1 MAATRRPR
9 AERVAA
15 ENKGKQ
21 PSPGARHAATH
32 EDVTTTVS
40 QGLPGGSS
48 LFQEVMAE
56 LHPPSAPSP
65 QPHSPSSFRRRR
77 VTQVKHVH
85 YETDVKVERV
95 DLPAARQRKE
105 KNAREEGLRPHQKGK
120 GDLEEEEEKE
130 EEVEEGEEDGTE
142 KQILHGRWHCYFV
155 EKGTVTGLA
164 DTHCQHEHRIRN
176 PSPSP
181 ATSPRPGR
189 RFHHPSSSSSP
200 SPSSPSPSFPSSP
213 TPPEGSPRS
222 RGKPRHPY
230 PHPHNSSHSP
240 SPPSSSS
247 SLHPPLPDEFRGRSH
262 SDTAVMARLSSS
274 RKKGVQE
281 LAPGDA
287 RAATAGKTAI
297 HSHSLQASP
306 TASPRGGF
314 PERLTPPGPG
324 PARSSLAAARR
335 GGAEVDDL
343 AEGVVSVLGG
353 FGSPPPILVEDT
365 TGSCGAYAF
374 SSSSSSF
381 SSSAPASVLGAEKAR
396 ASKFSSPTI
405 PTDQLH
411 YLYDQFLQPGSG
423 GVTSGQRPS
432 SAARAG
438 H

>member
-21 PSPGARHAATH
+21 PNPGARHAATH

-56 LHPPSAPSP
+56 LHPPTAPSP

-85 YETDVKVERV
+85 YEPDVKVERV
-95 DLPAARQRKE
+95 DLPAASQRKE
-105 KNAREEGLRPHQKGK
+105 KNAREEGLRRHWKGK
-120 GDLEEEEEKE
+120 EDPEEEEEE
-130 EEVEEGEEDGTE
+130 EEGEEDGAE

-164 DTHCQHEHRIRN
+164 DAQCQHEHRTRN

-189 RFHHPSSSSSP
+189 RFHPSSSSSP
-200 SPSSPSPSFPSSP
+200 SPSSPSPSPSFPSSP

-222 RGKPRHPY
+222 RGKPRHPH
-230 PHPHNSSHSP
+230 PHSHNSSHSP
-240 SPPSSSS
+240 SPSSSSPS

-274 RKKGVQE
+274 RKKKVQE

-287 RAATAGKTAI
+287 RATAGKTAI

-314 PERLTPPGPG
+314 PERLTPPGP
-324 PARSSLAAARR
+324 ARSSLAAARR
-335 GGAEVDDL
+335 GDAEVDDL

-365 TGSCGAYAF
+365 TGNCGAYAF

-381 SSSAPASVLGAEKAR
+381 SSSAPASVLGAEKTR

-405 PTDQLH
+405 PSDQLH

-423 GVTSGQRPS
+423 GVASGQRPS
-432 SAARAG
+432 SATRAG